1 MAHVL
6 SRILA
11 TAPLTSLPF
20 NNINDNRKILN
31 LRSAFVPQNGLR
43 KGFSC
48 SGLRWK
54 LEKRGGRVGVRCEA
68 GVAEKE
74 APETPGEKFEYQ
86 AEVGFLSFSGRKFV
100 WVMTSICS
108 VAERNEKKKKKL

>member
-1 MAHVL
+1 MAPVL
-6 SRILA
+6 SRSLA

-20 NNINDNRKILN
+20 NNINNNRKNLN
-31 LRSAFVPQNGLR
+31 LRSTFVPPNGLR

-54 LEKRGGRVGVRCEA
+54 LEKRGGRVGFRCEV

-86 AEVGFLSFSGRKFV
+86 AEVGFLSFSGRKF
-100 WVMTSICS
+100 I
-108 VAERNEKKKKKL
+108 